1 MINNIQDL
9 VNEVLWKPS
18 FEWGDKKGEYEK
30 RWFCEHN
37 KEIHGNLKQVI
48 NCKYCNSMK
57 TTGGFTY
64 FIDNE
69 EIKDFDTFEKK
80 ISKLEIKET
89 IVKGLEVYAK
99 TV

>member
-48 NCKYCNSMK
+48 NCKYCNNMK
-57 TTGGFTY
+57 TKRKGFT
-64 FIDNE
+64 FFLD
-69 EIKDFDTFEKK
+69 EIKLRDFDEFESKVKNIEVK
-80 ISKLEIKET
+80 IEVKNLEIH
-89 IVKGLEVYAK
+89 AK
-99 TV
+99 RV

>member
-48 NCKYCNSMK
+48 NCKYCNNMK
-57 TTGGFTY
+57 TEGKGFT
-64 FIDNE
+64 FFLD
-69 EIKDFDTFEKK
+69 EIKLRDFDEFERK
-80 ISKLEIKET
+80 IKNIEVKIEVKNLEIH
-89 IVKGLEVYAK
+89 AK
-99 TV
+99 RV